1 MIVLISILFLTI
13 YLFVFFESIRK
24 ISRGNLEYILFYIC
38 IGLPFYATLQAQV
51 FQIFENEI
59 FVNLIKISKDLIF
72 FYAFIIFILGN
83 KISLSKR
90 AFSFSLLDKLFLIF
104 TFFILVYTLIPLG
117 EADIFS
123 KIIYA
128 KNLLIIPITYCI
140 GRNITLESR
149 FFNKIIRIFFL
160 LIITSSS
167 LVFLEFLTSTHFHT
181 LIEYSNYNSVV
192 NEIDPQGNY
201 GLSWSFESQES
212 SPRYASFFA
221 DPLEF
226 SASLIL
232 FFSFILYYFHTSFKK
247 VHFIF
252 LFLIFISLF
261 LSFSRG
267 SIIACLGLVLFSL
280 LIHKKYKSLLSIFL
294 SLILFLFLLYNF
306 SSEEIQYIII
316 DTIKFENTSSLG
328 HLIEWIEGILSILEN
343 PLGIGLAM
351 SGNAGGVDQSLKVGG
366 ENQFLILGVQ
376 MGAIALLIYT
386 LILFYVIIRAIK
398 TFQNSKNHQKHIS
411 YVVACSKF
419 GLLLPLLTAN
429 AELYLFV
436 SLTTWF
442 LAGNVESTYIK
453 QLVEKKKSLY

>member
-1 MIVLISILFLTI
+1 MIILISIVFLTI
-13 YLFVFFESIRK
+13 YLFVFFESIRN
-24 ISRGNLEYILFYIC
+24 ISKGHLEYILFFIC
-38 IGLPFYATLQAQV
+38 NGLPFYATLQAQV
-51 FQIFENEI
+51 FQFSENEL

-72 FYAFIIFILGN
+72 FYALLIFILGN
-83 KISLSKR
+83 KVSLNKR
-90 AFSFSLLDKLFLIF
+90 SFSFSLLDKFFLIF
-104 TFFILVYTLIPLG
+104 SFFILLYALIPLG

-140 GRNITLESR
+140 GRNIKFENS
-149 FFNKIIRIFFL
+149 FFNKIIRTFFL
-160 LIITSSS
+160 LIITSSFF
-167 LVFLEFLTSTHFHT
+167 VILEFLTSTHFHT

-232 FFSFILYYFHTSFKK
+232 FFSFILFYFQTSFKK
-247 VHFIF
+247 VHFLF
-252 LFLIFISLF
+252 LFLISISLF

-267 SIIACLGLVLFSL
+267 AIVACLAVLLFSL
-280 LIHKKYKSLLSIFL
+280 LINKKYKILMYIFFLSIVFL
-294 SLILFLFLLYNF
+294 FILFKF

-343 PLGIGLAM
+343 PFGIGLAM
-351 SGNAGGVDQSLKVGG
+351 SGNAGGVDQALKVGG

-376 MGAIALLIYT
+376 MGVIVLFIYI
-386 LILFYVIIRAIK
+386 LILYYIIIRAIK
-398 TFQNSKNHQKHIS
+398 TFQNSINHQKHIS
-411 YVVACSKF
+411 FIVACSKF

-436 SLTTWF
+436 SLATWF

-453 QLVEKKKSLY
+453 QLVEKKKSLH